1 MGREVERRRIKKA
14 GQRER
19 DVPQKE
25 ERFGSQERRGSEKQA
40 DVAFGPERP
49 KADSAVFVRS
59 PQQRRQIQHWQE
71 QREEQSNMANME
83 RATEGYPLDVAYS
96 HDLPVADG
104 HFSDAPVLDGYFPEV
119 SVSEMSEA
127 MPAMRGAVDT
137 PVVAPVRE
145 SEPLV
150 IRLQSRKSG
159 RMENNRGRT
168 EETPRHEGQDAANT
182 GRLQFDGERR
192 IAPQSPQNV
201 SARLEG
207 DAKSPSPHSFSQR
220 GTDDKPLLNRSSD
233 GATANPVK
241 YHSDTGK
248 HLQFDTEGKREDRPD
263 NRTALKKQQV
273 RQFSG
278 ESASATAERLH
289 FENAKPLLQGE
300 ALQGGTQN
308 TVANSTRLRF
318 APERLIPEKEPFS
331 DMSGD
336 EEEQQTGADAAEA
349 AIDTAMILH
358 NAVSLPQRPEK

>member
-25 ERFGSQERRGSEKQA
+25 VRSSSQERRGSEKQA

-49 KADSAVFVRS
+49 KADSAVSVRS
-59 PQQRRQIQHWQE
+59 PQQRQQIQHWQE
-71 QREEQSNMANME
+71 QREEQSNVANME

-96 HDLPVADG
+96 PDLPVADG

-119 SVSEMSEA
+119 SVPEMSDA
-127 MPAMRGAVDT
+127 MPVMRGAMDT

-159 RMENNRGRT
+159 RTESNKGRGT

-192 IAPQSPQNV
+192 IAPQSPQNI

-220 GTDDKPLLNRSSD
+220 GTDDKPLLSRSSD

-241 YHSDTGK
+241 YHSDAGK
-248 HLQFDTEGKREDRPD
+248 RLQFDAGGKQEDRSD
-263 NRTALKKQQV
+263 NRTALKRQQV

-300 ALQGGTQN
+300 ALQGGIQSN
-308 TVANSTRLRF
+308 
-318 APERLIPEKEPFS
+318 
-331 DMSGD
+331 
-336 EEEQQTGADAAEA
+336 
-349 AIDTAMILH
+349 AI
-358 NAVSLPQRPEK
+358 